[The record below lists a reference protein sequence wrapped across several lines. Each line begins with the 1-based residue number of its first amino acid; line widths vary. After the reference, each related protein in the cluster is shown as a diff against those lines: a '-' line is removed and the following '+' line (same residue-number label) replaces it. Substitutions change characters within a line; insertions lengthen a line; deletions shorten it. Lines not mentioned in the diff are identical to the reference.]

1 MAHFILDGD
10 DGSCATLC
18 EELVRCG
25 HTVAVAAP
33 GDARDP
39 VGVDACDV
47 VVVVGAAGSQPGP
60 DTASDGGRGA
70 AVAAPRVFLSA
81 AAALAGLTPELH
93 ARLEA
98 AGSLALEMRLGA
110 APDVA
115 EPATRHDV
123 QQVGHELRSPLT
135 AIKMALEVME
145 GDLRTWHAE
154 PGDLEA
160 QLRML
165 EIALRN
171 VRRLHRAVEWS
182 QMLLSAAP
190 ECVPPLTADGAQETP
205 SPALSAAGLHAR
217 GRAA

>member
-1 MAHFILDGD
+1 MAHIILDGD
-10 DGSCATLC
+10 DGLCAFLR
-18 EELVRCG
+18 EEFVRCG

-33 GDARDP
+33 GDTA
-39 VGVDACDV
+39 VTAGVDACDV
-47 VVVVGAAGSQPGP
+47 VVVVGAAGSTQGP

-70 AVAAPRVFLSA
+70 APAAPRVFLSDA
-81 AAALAGLTPELH
+81 AAVAGLTPALD

-98 AGSLALEMRLGA
+98 ACSQALEKRLGA
-110 APDVA
+110 APA
-115 EPATRHDV
+115 AAGPNARRDV

-135 AIKMALEVME
+135 AIKIALEVME

-154 PGDLEA
+154 PADLDA

-190 ECVPPLTADGAQETP
+190 ECIPPLTAGGSLEAPSTP
-205 SPALSAAGLHAR
+205 AAGAALHAG